1 MIEVEGLT
9 KTYGP
14 MVAIQDLHFR
24 VEPGEIVGL
33 LGPNGAG
40 KTTTMRILTGYMP
53 PTRGRAIVAGYDVL
67 THPLDVRR
75 RVGYMPETVPL
86 YPEMTVADYLDFMAR
101 LRGISDRRTRIAEVM
116 DQLGLTERA
125 DDRIGTLSKGYRQ
138 RVGLAQAILHAPE
151 VLILD
156 EPTIGLDP
164 QQIIEVR
171 QLIRQLGERHTII
184 LSTHILPEVSQV
196 ADRVLIINKGRL
208 IAEDSPEGLT
218 ALLAGGRRL
227 EIELIAP
234 NTPQTTVQQILAA
247 VPGVRDV
254 TAENPQRYLVIAHEE
269 EDPRPLLA
277 QTVIQQ
283 GWQLLELRTSTLS
296 LEDIFLHLITRESAG
311 QTA

>member
-1 MIEVEGLT
+1 MIEVMGLT

-14 MVAIQDLHFR
+14 VVAIQDLNFR
-24 VEPGEIVGL
+24 VERGEIVGF

-53 PTRGRAIVAGYDVL
+53 PTRGRALVAGFDVL
-67 THPLDVRR
+67 QQPLEVRR

-101 LRGISDRRTRIAEVM
+101 LRGVPNRRERIAAVM
-116 DQLGLTERA
+116 ARLGLTERA
-125 DDRIGTLSKGYRQ
+125 EDRIGKLSKGYRQ
-138 RVGLAQAILHAPE
+138 RVGLAQAILHEPE

-208 IAEDSPEGLT
+208 IAEDTPEGLT

-227 EIELIAP
+227 EVEIEAP
-234 NTPQTTVQQILAA
+234 GVGEEEVRKVLAA
-247 VPGVRDV
+247 VPGVQEV
-254 TAENPQRYLVIAHEE
+254 TLEAPQRYVVVAREAD
-269 EDPRPLLA
+269 DPRPLLA
-277 QTVIQQ
+277 KAIVER
-283 GWQLLELRTSTLS
+283 GWRLFELRTSALS
-296 LEDIFLHLITRESAG
+296 LEDIFLQLITRESG
-311 QTA
+311 VETA